1 MDISRKVIMRLPLEE
16 LWNETGNL
24 NAQRVVTGL
33 NAADVTEMIK
43 AGATFV
49 VADVGLPPRWI
60 DPAHRFEF
68 WKTEVKPRLAESD
81 EPVFLDRFPG
91 GYCYFASRWRLPDKL
106 SLIVLERH
114 H

>member
-1 MDISRKVIMRLPLEE
+1 MDIAKKVVTRLPLEE
-16 LWNETGNL
+16 LWNEKGNL

-33 NAADVTEMIK
+33 NAADVREMIK

-49 VADVGLPPRWI
+49 VADVGKPPHWI

-68 WKTEVKPRLAESD
+68 WKTEVKPRLADSGQA
-81 EPVFLDRFPG
+81 FLEQYPG
-91 GYCYFASRWRLPDKL
+91 GYCYFASKWRLSDEI
-106 SLIVLERH
+106 SLIVIERH

>member
-1 MDISRKVIMRLPLEE
+1 MDIAKKVITTLPLEE
-16 LWNETGNL
+16 LWNEKGNL
-24 NAQRVVTGL
+24 NAQRVSTGL
-33 NAADVTEMIK
+33 NAATVTEMIK

-60 DPAHRFEF
+60 DPADRFEF
-68 WKTEVKPRLAESD
+68 WKTEVKPRLAE
-81 EPVFLDRFPG
+81 PDRPASLQAFPG
-91 GYCYFASRWRLPDKL
+91 EYCYFASKWHLPDEF

>member
-1 MDISRKVIMRLPLEE
+1 MRLPLEE

-81 EPVFLDRFPG
+81 EPVFLDRFPAG
-91 GYCYFASRWRLPDKL
+91 IAI
-106 SLIVLERH
+106 SLRDGDFLISFR
-114 H
+114 

>member
-1 MDISRKVIMRLPLEE
+1 MDIAKKIITRLPLEE
-16 LWNETGNL
+16 LWNEKGNVD
-24 NAQRVVTGL
+24 AQRIAMGL

-43 AGATFV
+43 AGVTFV
-49 VADVGLPPRWI
+49 VADIGVPPRWI
-60 DPAHRFEF
+60 DPEQRFEF

-81 EPVFLDRFPG
+81 EPVFLERFPG
-91 GYCYFASRWRLPDKL
+91 GYCYFASKWRLPDML

>member
-1 MDISRKVIMRLPLEE
+1 MDIAKKVITRLPLEE
-16 LWNETGNL
+16 LWNEKGNL
-24 NAQRVVTGL
+24 NAECVATGL

-60 DPAHRFEF
+60 DPANRFEF

-81 EPVFLDRFPG
+81 EPVFLKRFPG
-91 GYCYFASRWRLPDKL
+91 EYCYFASKWRLADKL

>member
-1 MDISRKVIMRLPLEE
+1 MDTGKKVITRLPLDEV
-16 LWNETGNL
+16 WNDKGNL
-24 NAQRVVTGL
+24 NAQCVVTGL

-60 DPAHRFEF
+60 NPAHRFEF
-68 WKTEVKPRLAESD
+68 RKTEVKPGLAEAD
-81 EPVFLDRFPG
+81 ESVFLERFPG
-91 GYCYFASRWRLPDKL
+91 GYCYFASKWRLPDEL

>member
-1 MDISRKVIMRLPLEE
+1 MRLPLEE

-68 WKTEVKPRLAESD
+68 
-81 EPVFLDRFPG
+81 
-91 GYCYFASRWRLPDKL
+91 
-106 SLIVLERH
+106 
-114 H
+114 